1 MHPTYETSTNSLDS
15 FTHDLA
21 FGILKHIMSI
31 SPIDVSSLKQR
42 YEKAGQSHLFAFWDT
57 LTADQQAELAQQ
69 LDELDVTRVNQVFQ
83 TSIKADEE
91 ARAGKTHKVQPPP
104 ASSVVNTIEG
114 EADPAKVQHFRTI
127 GLNAIAQGHVGV
139 LLMAGG
145 QGTRLGSTAP
155 KGCYD
160 IGLPS
165 HKSLFQ
171 IQAERIL
178 SLQRLAARH
187 SQSSSSHTSSS
198 SSSSSPRSVV
208 VPWYIMT
215 SGPTRHETEAFF
227 AQNKYFGLDKQN
239 IIFFEQGTLPCLSL
253 DGKILLETPSKVSTA
268 PDGNGGLYRALRTPY
283 NKGQP
288 ETVVSDLEK
297 RGIKYLHAYGVD
309 NCLVKVGDPVFLGV
323 CLEQGVQAGVKVV
336 KKENPK
342 ESVGVVALRDG
353 KFGVVEYSEIPEALS
368 EARDPNG
375 ELSFRAANIVNH
387 FYTTK
392 FLADDMPAFEP
403 EMAFHI
409 ARKKIPTV
417 DLTTGQQIKPST
429 PNGMKLELFVFDVFP
444 FCGDKLAVHE
454 VARQEEF
461 SPLKNAKGTG
471 VDDQDTSR
479 RDLLAQQ
486 SRWLKAAGAKLEEGV
501 EVELSP
507 LLTYSGEGLDRFA
520 GHTISQ
526 SGNIEP

>member
-1 MHPTYETSTNSLDS
+1 
-15 FTHDLA
+15 
-21 FGILKHIMSI
+21 MSI
-31 SPIDVSSLKQR
+31 SPVDISSLKQR

-57 LTADQQAELAQQ
+57 LNAEQQAELAQQ
-69 LDELDVTRVNQVFQ
+69 LDELDVTRVNQVFH
-83 TSIKADEE
+83 TAIKADEE
-91 ARAGKTHKVQPPP
+91 ARAGKSHQVQPPP
-104 ASSVVNTIEG
+104 PSSVENTIEG

-127 GLNAIAQGHVGV
+127 GLDAIAKGQVGV

-178 SLQRLAARH
+178 RLQRLAAE
-187 SQSSSSHTSSS
+187 HTSSS
-198 SSSSSPRSVV
+198 SNSQSAVV
-208 VPWYIMT
+208 IPWYIMA
-215 SGPTRHETEAFF
+215 SGPTRKDTEAFF
-227 AQNKYFGLDKQN
+227 AQNHYFGVDQKN
-239 IIFFEQGTLPCLSL
+239 IVFFEQGTLPCLSL
-253 DGKILLETPSKVSTA
+253 DGKILLETPSKIATA

-288 ETVVSDLEK
+288 ETVISDLEK

-368 EARDPNG
+368 EARDANG

-392 FLADDMPAFEP
+392 FLADDVPAFEP

-409 ARKKIPTV
+409 ARKKIPTI
-417 DLTTGQQIKPST
+417 DLTTGQPIKPTT

-486 SRWLKAAGAKLEEGV
+486 SRWLKAAGAKLHEGE

-507 LLTYSGEGLDRFA
+507 LLTYSGEGLDSFA
-520 GHTISQ
+520 GRTLSE

>member
-1 MHPTYETSTNSLDS
+1 
-15 FTHDLA
+15 
-21 FGILKHIMSI
+21 MSI
-31 SPIDVSSLKQR
+31 SPVDITSLRQR

-57 LTADQQAELAQQ
+57 LSAEQQAELAQQ
-69 LDELDVTRVNQVFQ
+69 LDELDVTRVNQVFH
-83 TSIKADEE
+83 TAIKADEE
-91 ARAGKTHKVQPPP
+91 ARAGKSHEVQPPP
-104 ASSVVNTIEG
+104 PSSVENTIEG
-114 EADPAKVQHFRTI
+114 EANPAKVEHFRNV
-127 GLNAIAQGHVGV
+127 GLNAIAHGQVGV

-145 QGTRLGSTAP
+145 QGTRLGSSAP

-178 SLQRLAARH
+178 SLQRIAARH
-187 SQSSSSHTSSS
+187 ATSSS
-198 SSSSSPRSVV
+198 SSSSSSSSNGVV
-208 VPWYIMT
+208 IPWYIMT
-215 SGPTRHETEAFF
+215 SGPTRKDTETFF
-227 AQNKYFGLDKQN
+227 AQHNYFGLEKQN

-253 DGKILLETPSKVSTA
+253 EGKILLETPSKVATA

-288 ETVVSDLEK
+288 ETVISDLEK

-353 KFGVVEYSEIPEALS
+353 KFGVVEYSEIPPALS
-368 EARDPNG
+368 EARDANG

-392 FLADDMPAFEP
+392 FLSDDVPAFEP

-417 DLTTGQQIKPST
+417 DLSTGQPVKPST

-486 SRWLKAAGAKLEEGV
+486 SRWLKAAGAKVADGA

-520 GHTISQ
+520 GQTLAD